1 MPEAPLD
8 LARTWVEF
16 TDPDNPRQRFR
27 CDLTWLTSRWTCV
40 FGTPAC
46 RGLYAGRPDDGC
58 CTLGAHFTEKADY
71 QRVRDAASALT
82 ADEWQFRH
90 LAYAGGSLSQR
101 NWTEREDD
109 ARKTKVVEGA
119 CIFLNRPGFAA
130 GPGCALHQR
139 AVKDGTKPHEVKPE
153 VCWQLP
159 IRRSYRTVE
168 LQDGTSYLEISITEF
183 DRRGWGPG
191 GHDLDWFCSGSS
203 DAHVGLEP
211 VFRSNRDELVELMG
225 EAAYDQLVVRC
236 TAYLRSVNSARRGSG
251 RELLPLLVH
260 PATLMAESRRRLRRK
275 PLTVKG
281 NTMDADGAIRSP
293 NIWNS
298 PEIYE
303 LENRALDRAG
313 LIDATMLALAGRSD
327 WTGATVLDIG
337 CGAGFHLPR
346 LAESAEAV
354 IGVEPHAPLVALAQD
369 RTAGLDNVS
378 VRLASAQATGL
389 PSESVDVATARWA
402 YFFGPG
408 CEPGL
413 VELTRIMR
421 PGGLAFFV
429 DVDATRSTFGAW
441 FRGSLPD
448 YDPAAVERFWR
459 RQGWVQERLEV
470 AWEVST
476 RSDFEAVVR
485 LEFAPTYAGRI
496 LAEDP
501 DRTGVDYAVN
511 LWWRRF

>member
-40 FGTPAC
+40 YGTAC
-46 RGLYAGRPDDGC
+46 RGLYADRPDDGC

-71 QRVRDAASALT
+71 ERVRDAAATLGP
-82 ADEWQFRH
+82 DEWQFRDV
-90 LAYAGGSLSQR
+90 AYAGGSMSR
-101 NWTEREDD
+101 GNWTQREET
-109 ARKTKVVEGA
+109 ARKTKVVDGA
-119 CIFLNRPGFAA
+119 CIFLNRPGFPA
-130 GPGCALHQR
+130 GAGCALHQR
-139 AVKDGTKPHEVKPE
+139 AVLDGVKPHEVKPE

-168 LQDGTSYLEISITEF
+168 LPDGTDYLEITITEF

-191 GHDLDWFCSGSS
+191 GHDLDWYCSGSP
-203 DAHVGLEP
+203 DAHIGLEP
-211 VFRSNRDELVELMG
+211 VFRNNRDELVELMG

-236 TAYLRSVNSARRGSG
+236 TAYLRSVNAAHRGAG
-251 RELLPLLVH
+251 RAMLPLLVH
-260 PATLMAESRRRLRRK
+260 PATLLAQARRQTRRK
-275 PLTVKG
+275 PVAAKSKTI
-281 NTMDADGAIRSP
+281 DADGAIRSP
-293 NIWNS
+293 NIWGA
-298 PEIYE
+298 PEVYE
-303 LENRALDRAG
+303 IENRATDRAG
-313 LIDATMLALAGRSD
+313 LVCASMLALAGRTD
-327 WTGATVLDIG
+327 WSGATVLDIG
-337 CGAGFHLPR
+337 CGTGFHLPHY
-346 LAESAEAV
+346 AQTATSV
-354 IGVEPHAPLVALAQD
+354 IGVEPHAPLMALAQE
-369 RTAGLDNVS
+369 RTAGLENVS

-389 PSESVDVATARWA
+389 VDGSVDVAIARLA
-402 YFFGPG
+402 YFFEPG

-421 PGGLAFFV
+421 PGGIGFV
-429 DVDATRSTFGAW
+429 IDVDASRSTFGAW

-470 AWEVST
+470 AWEMTS
-476 RSDFEAVVR
+476 RADFEAVVR

-501 DRTGVDYAVN
+501 DRTGIDYALN